1 MGSPLCGRQK
11 TPAEVRP
18 VQITQDPVL
27 STEAI
32 TLSRASRG
40 SLPSLGR
47 CTGMRLIYS
56 QDARDGNDLTAD
68 VDGDLAGDMK
78 KEYSTTG
85 VVACL
90 AGAPAD

>member
-1 MGSPLCGRQK
+1 
-11 TPAEVRP
+11 
-18 VQITQDPVL
+18 
-27 STEAI
+27 
-32 TLSRASRG
+32 
-40 SLPSLGR
+40 
-47 CTGMRLIYS
+47 MRLIYS